1 MIFVDTNILIDVL
14 ADDSTHREWSQRQL
28 DRALINHQLAINPL
42 VYAEV
47 SPVYASQERLDEV
60 LAIMQ
65 VTVEPM
71 SRRALFLAGKAHHAY
86 RRRGGAQTRALPDFF
101 IGAQAATA
109 GAALMTRDV
118 ARYKT
123 YFPTLALIS
132 PEEND
137 QSAAGIESN

>member
-14 ADDSTHREWSQRQL
+14 GDDSTYREWSQRQL

-86 RRRGGAQTRALPDFF
+86 RRRGGVQTRTFPDFL
-101 IGAQAATA
+101 IGAQAVTA
-109 GAALMTRDV
+109 GAALITRDTS
-118 ARYKT
+118 RYRT
-123 YFPTLALIS
+123 YFPNLTVIS
-132 PEEND
+132 PAEKHE
-137 QSAAGIESN
+137 